1 MMRIVVSDQVG
12 KSIRTW
18 EGLVEDALQPE
29 QLIQRLAD
37 LAKRSPESRQAIL
50 AGLSDANLASDDGA
64 WAKEAEFPLR
74 AALQVEPDVAI
85 DPARV
90 LDVMSQLL
98 EYLSDWDRVV
108 WSTWKQ
114 IAPES
119 RVRRPPRLQQSIK
132 AYFTNDAS
140 VSRHQVMRD
149 IGTLKQLIS
158 SLVSAMGVAGNT
170 FATGCLKEL
179 SPQQIEEFVRGGEEK
194 MPLLG
199 DRFKTTCW
207 NKYVQLSAAMEEKAP
222 DVINAAVVG
231 FVEKFLKGALQP
243 AAGAPEASEV
253 S

>member
-1 MMRIVVSDQVG
+1 MMRIVDSNQVG

-18 EGLVEDALQPE
+18 EGLVEDALDPE
-29 QLIQRLAD
+29 QLIDRLAD
-37 LAKRSPESRQAIL
+37 LARKSPESRQAIL
-50 AGLSDANLASDDGA
+50 AGLKEANLTSTGDA

-74 AALQVEPDVAI
+74 AALQI
-85 DPARV
+85 DPNAALDAARV

-119 RVRRPPRLQQSIK
+119 RVRRPPRLQQSVR
-132 AYFTNDAS
+132 AYLTGDAS
-140 VSRHQVMRD
+140 VSRNQVMRD

-170 FATGCLKEL
+170 FATGYLKEL

-207 NKYVQLSAAMEEKAP
+207 NKYVQLSAAMEENAP
-222 DVINAAVVG
+222 EVINAAVAT
-231 FVEKFLKGALQP
+231 FVEKFLKTAP
-243 AAGAPEASEV
+243 AANESEV